1 MNTQTV
7 KQFGNR
13 RTAIRSGKLPIMMNV
28 LAQVSDVT
36 PEHIRIVNI
45 EFQKLCD
52 KGSKIEQQ
60 LWEVSGFQYRLHIS
74 GEIFNP
80 FTDLHQILQNFISAL
95 SQQKIF
101 KTIELTDVDTESA
114 ACFLAF
120 RITALL

>member
-7 KQFGNR
+7 KSFGNR
-13 RTAIRSGKLPIMMNV
+13 RAATRSRKLPIMMNV
-28 LAQVSDVT
+28 LSQLSDVT

-45 EFQKLCD
+45 EFQKLCGS
-52 KGSKIEQQ
+52 GSKIEQQ
-60 LWEVSGFQYRLHIS
+60 MWEASGFQYRIHIS

-80 FTDLHQILQNFISAL
+80 FGDLQQILQNFVHSL

-101 KTIELTDVDTESA
+101 KAIEVTDVDTESD